1 MLRNTGGRV
10 NPAAYEDYLTALGY
24 MQRYDKAGNLDLAI
38 TSLQNSIKT
47 DPGFALGYAATGEAY
62 RLKYQVE
69 QDPRWLTEAQAN
81 CQKAAELDN
90 RVPAVFVTL
99 GQIHDSLSK
108 YELATQEFQHALEL
122 DPKDAPALEGM
133 AKSYESSGRIAD
145 AEKTFQQAAA
155 MRPDNWFGFNDLGA
169 FYERQGKYPQ
179 AVAAYQQALDL
190 TPDNSE
196 IYSNLAAA
204 YIDAGG
210 KANLT
215 KAEEALKRSVA
226 LNPSYP
232 AYANLGLLYMQEKRY
247 AEAATATEH
256 ALQINGNNYLVWNNL
271 MVAYEGA
278 KDDEKAKAARQRA
291 EQTAEKLV
299 SIKPQDAEAQS
310 TLATLYV
317 QDKQSAKALAK
328 CQISLAL
335 APDDPNVLSN
345 VGEAYEYMG
354 DRARALEYVEKA
366 ISKGYA
372 VDSIVNDPGLQ
383 ALAADPRFKAKFK

>member
-1 MLRNTGGRV
+1 
-10 NPAAYEDYLTALGY
+10 

-99 GQIHDSLSK
+99 GQIHDLLGK
-108 YELATQEFQHALEL
+108 HDLAVHEFQHALEL
-122 DPKDAPALEGM
+122 DPKDAPALAGE
-133 AKSYESSGRIAD
+133 AKSYESSGRIAE

-155 MRPDNWFGFNDLGA
+155 LRPDNWYGFNDLGT
-169 FYERQGKYPQ
+169 FYERQAKYPQ

-204 YIDAGG
+204 YIDTGG

-232 AYANLGLLYMQEKRY
+232 AYANLGMLYMQEKRY
-247 AEAATATEH
+247 ADAATATER

-278 KDDEKAKAARQRA
+278 KEDGKAKAARQRGEQVA
-291 EQTAEKLV
+291 ERVV
-299 SIKPQDAEAQS
+299 SMKPQDAVAQS
-310 TLATLYV
+310 TLAVLYA

-328 CQISLAL
+328 CQTSLAL

-354 DRARALEYVEKA
+354 DRAQALEYVEKA
-366 ISKGYA
+366 IGKGYA
-372 VDSIVNDPGLQ
+372 AESITDDPGLQ
-383 ALAADPRFKAKFK
+383 ALVADPRFKAKFK